1 MQRGSRI
8 VLGEAGAADLAPATE
23 LRGFG
28 LRAGAGETDRAKL
41 VELRAD
47 LVKLCAQGGDLA
59 GVPLG
64 KLVQF
69 VAHASEHR
77 AHAFLAVEQLATV
90 THDVSANLEARRRGH
105 GRAPCGE
112 ARRRDRA

>member
-1 MQRGSRI
+1 MQRCSRI
-8 VLGEAGAADLAPATE
+8 VLSESGASDLAQATK
-23 LRGFG
+23 LGDFDLGAR
-28 LRAGAGETDRAKL
+28 AGETDRAKL

-77 AHAFLAVEQLATV
+77 AHTFLAVEQLATV

-112 ARRRDRA
+112 